1 MWINATSAKWAAR
14 DGEIAMKRL
23 EGKNAVITGAASGVG
38 RAASLLFAREG
49 AAIACV
55 DIDTAMGEETAA
67 MVRAEG
73 GDAVFIETDLA
84 NPAAIQNMAK
94 ACMDWRHVIHI
105 LFNNAAIAER
115 AAFDDISLEDWNRQ
129 LAVNL
134 TAPFLCSQKLLPAL
148 QAAGGAAIIH
158 HGSIDGV
165 LGNPTLVAYSASKG
179 GLQSLTHVMG
189 FWLARHGIRVN
200 CINSGALRESKQGI
214 PVRLNRDN
222 REGLPMSD
230 VQRRATPMARPGFV
244 EEAADVALYLASDE
258 SAYVNGSVITLDG
271 GRSGLTPGT
280 F

>member
-1 MWINATSAKWAAR
+1 
-14 DGEIAMKRL
+14 MKRL

-38 RAASLLFAREG
+38 RATSLLFAREG
-49 AAIACV
+49 AAVACV
-55 DIDTAMGEETAA
+55 DIDTKLGEETAG

-73 GDAVFIETDLA
+73 GDAVFIATDLA
-84 NPAAIQNMAK
+84 DPVSIEAMAK
-94 ACMDWRHVIHI
+94 ACMAWRPVLHV
-105 LFNNAAIAER
+105 LFNNAAIADR
-115 AAFDDISLEDWNRQ
+115 AEFEDVALADWNRQ
-129 LAVNL
+129 IAVNL

-148 QAAGGAAIIH
+148 KAAKGAAIVH

-179 GLQSLTHVMG
+179 GLQPLTHVMG
-189 FWLARHGIRVN
+189 FWLARHAIRVN

-222 REGLPMSD
+222 RAGAPMSAA
-230 VQRRATPMARPGFV
+230 QRHATPMARPGFV

-258 SAYVNGSVITLDG
+258 AAYVNGSVITLDG

>member
-1 MWINATSAKWAAR
+1 
-14 DGEIAMKRL
+14 MKRL
-23 EGKNAVITGAASGVG
+23 AGKNAVITGAASGVG
-38 RAASLLFAREG
+38 RATSLLFAREG
-49 AAIACV
+49 AAVACV
-55 DIDTAMGEETAA
+55 DIDATMGEETAT
-67 MVRAEG
+67 MVRDEG

-84 NPAAIQNMAK
+84 DPAAIDAMAA
-94 ACMDWRHVIHI
+94 ACIDWRKTIHV
-105 LFNNAAIAER
+105 LFNNAAIAPR
-115 AAFDDISLEDWNRQ
+115 AEFEDISLEDWNRQ

-148 QAAGGAAIIH
+148 KAANGAAIIH

-179 GLQSLTHVMG
+179 GLQPLTHVMG

-214 PVRLNRDN
+214 PVRLTADN
-222 REGLPMSD
+222 RSGAPMSD
-230 VQRRATPMARPGFV
+230 VQRHATPMARPGFV

-258 SAYVNGSVITLDG
+258 SSYVNGSVITLDG
-271 GRSGLTPGT
+271 GRTGLTPGT

>member
-1 MWINATSAKWAAR
+1 
-14 DGEIAMKRL
+14 MKRL
-23 EGKNAVITGAASGVG
+23 DGKNAVITGAASGVG
-38 RAASLLFAREG
+38 RATSLLFAREG
-49 AAIACV
+49 AAVACV
-55 DIDTAMGEETAA
+55 DIDAKMGEETAA

-73 GDAVFIETDLA
+73 GDAVFIACDLA
-84 NPAAIQNMAK
+84 EPAAIEAMAK
-94 ACMDWRHVIHI
+94 ACMDWRPAIHV
-105 LFNNAAIAER
+105 LFNNAAIADR
-115 AAFDDISLEDWNRQ
+115 AEFEDVALADWNQ
-129 LAVNL
+129 QIAVNL

-148 QAAGGAAIIH
+148 KAAKGAAIVH

-179 GLQSLTHVMG
+179 GLQPLTHVMG

-222 REGLPMSD
+222 RAGAPMSAA
-230 VQRRATPMARPGFV
+230 QRHATPMARPGFV

-258 SAYVNGSVITLDG
+258 AAYVNGSVITLDG

>member
-1 MWINATSAKWAAR
+1 
-14 DGEIAMKRL
+14 MKRL

-38 RAASLLFAREG
+38 RATSLLFAREG

-84 NPAAIQNMAK
+84 NPAAIQSMAK
-94 ACMDWRHVIHI
+94 ACMDWRDVIHI

-115 AAFDDISLEDWNRQ
+115 AEFEDIPLEDWNRQ
-129 LAVNL
+129 VAVNL

-148 QAAGGAAIIH
+148 KAAGGAAIIH

-179 GLQSLTHVMG
+179 GLQPS
-189 FWLARHGIRVN
+189 
-200 CINSGALRESKQGI
+200 
-214 PVRLNRDN
+214 
-222 REGLPMSD
+222 PMSW
-230 VQRRATPMARPGFV
+230 AFG
-244 EEAADVALYLASDE
+244 
-258 SAYVNGSVITLDG
+258 
-271 GRSGLTPGT
+271 
-280 F
+280 

>member
-1 MWINATSAKWAAR
+1 
-14 DGEIAMKRL
+14 MKRL

-38 RAASLLFAREG
+38 RATSLLFAREG
-49 AAIACV
+49 AAVACV

-73 GDAVFIETDLA
+73 GEAVFVACDLA
-84 NPAAIQNMAK
+84 DPAAVESMAA
-94 ACMDWRHVIHI
+94 ACMDWRAVIHV
-105 LFNNAAIAER
+105 LFNNAAVAER
-115 AAFDDISLEDWNRQ
+115 GEFEDIALDDWHRQ
-129 LAVNL
+129 IAVNL

-148 QAAGGAAIIH
+148 KAADGAAIVH

-179 GLQSLTHVMG
+179 GLQPLTHVMG
-189 FWLARHGIRVN
+189 YWLAPHGIRVN

-214 PVRLNRDN
+214 PVRLNVDN
-222 REGLPMSD
+222 RAGEPMSD

-244 EEAADVALYLASDE
+244 EEAADVALFLACDE
-258 SAYVNGSVITLDG
+258 SAYVNGSVVTLDG
-271 GRSGLTPGT
+271 GRTALTPGT

>member
-1 MWINATSAKWAAR
+1 
-14 DGEIAMKRL
+14 MKRL
-23 EGKNAVITGAASGVG
+23 DGKNAVITGAASGVG

-49 AAIACV
+49 AVVACV
-55 DIDTAMGEETAA
+55 DIDAEMGEETAA

-73 GDAVFIETDLA
+73 GDAVFIETDLTD
-84 NPAAIQNMAK
+84 PAAIEGMAR
-94 ACMDWRHVIHI
+94 ACMDWRGVIHV
-105 LFNNAAIAER
+105 LFNNAGVGQRAEFEDIA
-115 AAFDDISLEDWNRQ
+115 LEDWNRQ
-129 LAVNL
+129 VAVNL

-148 QAAGGAAIIH
+148 KAAGGAAIVH

-179 GLQSLTHVMG
+179 GLQPLTHVMG

-214 PVRLNRDN
+214 PIRLNGGDRGH
-222 REGLPMSD
+222 RTMTD
-230 VQRRATPMARPGFV
+230 VQRRVTPMARPGFI

-258 SAYVNGSVITLDG
+258 SSYVNGSVITLDG
-271 GRSGLTPGT
+271 GRTGLTPGT

>member
-1 MWINATSAKWAAR
+1 
-14 DGEIAMKRL
+14 MKRL
-23 EGKNAVITGAASGVG
+23 EGKNAVVTGAASGVG
-38 RAASLLFAREG
+38 RAASLLFACEG

-55 DIDTAMGEETAA
+55 DVDTAMGEETAA

-84 NPAAIQNMAK
+84 NPTAIESMAK
-94 ACMDWRHVIHI
+94 ACMDWRNVIHI

-115 AAFDDISLEDWNRQ
+115 AAFEDISLEDWNRQ

-148 QAAGGAAIIH
+148 KAAGGAAIIH

-179 GLQSLTHVMG
+179 GLQPLTHVMG

-222 REGLPMSD
+222 RAGEPMSD
-230 VQRRATPMARPGFV
+230 VQRHATPMARPGFV

>member
-1 MWINATSAKWAAR
+1 
-14 DGEIAMKRL
+14 MKRL
-23 EGKNAVITGAASGVG
+23 EGKNAVVTGAASGVG

-84 NPAAIQNMAK
+84 NPAAIQSMAK
-94 ACMDWRHVIHI
+94 ACMDWRNVIHV

-115 AAFDDISLEDWNRQ
+115 AEFEDISLEDWNRQ
-129 LAVNL
+129 VAVNL
-134 TAPFLCSQKLLPAL
+134 TAPFLCSQQLLPAL
-148 QAAGGAAIIH
+148 KAARGAAIVH

-179 GLQSLTHVMG
+179 GLQPLTHVMG

-222 REGLPMSD
+222 RAGQPMTE

>member
-1 MWINATSAKWAAR
+1 
-14 DGEIAMKRL
+14 MKRL
-23 EGKNAVITGAASGVG
+23 ADKNAVITGAASGVG
-38 RAASLLFAREG
+38 RATSLLFAREG

-55 DIDTAMGEETAA
+55 DIDAEMGEGTAA

-73 GDAVFIETDLA
+73 GHAIFIEADLA
-84 NPAAIQNMAK
+84 DPIAIEDMARS
-94 ACMDWRHVIHI
+94 CMEWQSIIHV
-105 LFNNAAIAER
+105 LFNNAGTAARAE
-115 AAFDDISLEDWNRQ
+115 FEDITLEEWTGQ

-148 QAAGGAAIIH
+148 KAANGAAIIH

-165 LGNPTLVAYSASKG
+165 LGNPTLVAYSAAKG
-179 GLQSLTHVMG
+179 GLQPLTHVMG

-222 REGLPMSD
+222 RAGQPMSK

-244 EEAADVALYLASDE
+244 EEAADVALYLASAE

-271 GRSGLTPGT
+271 GRTGLTPGT